1 VSALILVGLVVLYF
15 APAIIAA
22 RRECRSTAVIFVFNP
37 VFGWT
42 VFGWLV
48 ALAWA
53 LGGRIRGSIW
63 PIEVVMRV
71 RVVERTPDPQDKLRG
86 AGA

>member
-1 VSALILVGLVVLYF
+1 MTALLLIDLVALYF

-22 RRECRSTAVIFVFNP
+22 RRDCRSTAVIFVFNL

-42 VFGWLV
+42 VFGWLI
-48 ALAWA
+48 ALALA

-63 PIEVVMRV
+63 PTEVVMRCASSSG
-71 RVVERTPDPQDKLRG
+71 RRTRRTSFEGLGQ
-86 AGA
+86 